1 MPGRFRA
8 GALARLAIAGACL
21 LAFAARDGA
30 GAQITAA
37 VSLPGPSVIIAAAD
51 QPFGRPVE
59 RAPDGRLWSKWRGIQ
74 AAMAAETR
82 RVDDCRDLASACAD
96 ATSVEFVALV
106 DAARGLD
113 GRERLA
119 AVNRAVND
127 AIRFVSDLDQHG
139 VQDRWSAPLATLA
152 QRQGDCEDF
161 AILKYAVLRAAGLP
175 EADLKVVVVHDRWTG
190 DVHAVLAVREGDRW
204 HVLDNR
210 WAEPRVD
217 VALPRLAPLFALAA
231 DGVSAYPES
240 AVAGRREAPTVAAPA
255 AAVAPALMRTAA
267 R

>member
-37 VSLPGPSVIIAAAD
+37 VSLPGPSVLVAAD

-59 RAPDGRLWSKWRGIQ
+59 RAPAGRLWSKWRGIQ
-74 AAMAAETR
+74 AAMAAEAP
-82 RVDDCRDLASACAD
+82 RVEGCRDRASACDD
-96 ATSVEFVALV
+96 AAAVAFVALV
-106 DAARGLD
+106 DAARGVD
-113 GRERLA
+113 GRDRLA
-119 AVNRAVND
+119 MINRAVND
-127 AIRFVSDLDQHG
+127 AIRFVTDLDQHG
-139 VQDRWSAPLATLA
+139 VEDRWSAPLVTLA

-161 AILKYAVLRAAGLP
+161 AILKYAVLRSVGLP
-175 EADLKVVVVHDRWTG
+175 EADLRVVVVHDRWTG
-190 DVHAVLAVREGDRW
+190 DVHAVLSVREGDRW

-217 VALPRLAPLFALAA
+217 VALPRFAPLFALAA
-231 DGVSAYPES
+231 DGVSAYPDS
-240 AVAGRREAPTVAAPA
+240 AVAGRREAPASV
-255 AAVAPALMRTAA
+255 AVAPATLMRTAA